1 MRLDAEAENES
12 KAFFA
17 SKNIDLAGIEYS
29 LKQAQ
34 NTFQQFKQY

>member
-29 LKQAQ
+29 LK
-34 NTFQQFKQY
+34 